1 MLTINDIDIPGICPW
16 KMLHYGK
23 MLCRQRFP
31 HFLIFSSLG
40 FCYAGENEIAR
51 KEPEKDAIF
60 YIQNLATF
68 LSWVGAAGLFV
79 GFLLFPFKEEKR
91 ILFLLTSL
99 LILLFFVILKLILH
113 TVDKCWADKGDKKS
127 KLLCEQC

>member
-16 KMLHYGK
+16 KMLHYGE
-23 MLCRQRFP
+23 MLRRQRFP
-31 HFLIFSSLG
+31 HFLIFSSLE
-40 FCYAGENEIAR
+40 FCHSGETEIAT
-51 KEPEKDAIF
+51 KEPEKDAMF
-60 YIQNLATF
+60 YIQNLVTF

-79 GFLLFPFKEEKR
+79 GFLIFPFKEEKR

-113 TVDKCWADKGDKKS
+113 TVDKCCADKGDKES
-127 KLLCEQC
+127 KLPCEQC

>member
-1 MLTINDIDIPGICPW
+1 MAE
-16 KMLHYGK
+16 KK
-23 MLCRQRFP
+23 
-31 HFLIFSSLG
+31 
-40 FCYAGENEIAR
+40 
-51 KEPEKDAIF
+51 PEKDAMF
-60 YIQNLATF
+60 YIQNLATV

-113 TVDKCWADKGDKKS
+113 TVDKCRADKEPN
-127 KLLCEQC
+127 LLLQC